1 MELEAW
7 EANRRQLEL
16 WKKTLSYEI
25 EMMAPYSES
34 ACAGFLDRLMRF
46 ETELEQQALFPS
58 ERALVGSNA
67 RHF

>member
-1 MELEAW
+1 
-7 EANRRQLEL
+7 
-16 WKKTLSYEI
+16 
-25 EMMAPYSES
+25 MMAPYSES

-46 ETELEQQALFPS
+46 ETELEQKELFPS